1 MKYKYFPASIFSF
14 FVLEL
19 IFCKSASKLHLTNHQ
34 VLHGNSKVRAE
45 KYIKDVIKTKLE
57 EGPLLATN
65 LPKGFPDYDKDEVK
79 YIDNIDSWLENKF
92 VDYHKVNLITSF
104 YNHDYRILIV
114 HILLSDSKFHSI

>member
-19 IFCKSASKLHLTNHQ
+19 IFCKSASKVHLTNYH
-34 VLHGNSKVRAE
+34 VLDKNSKVRAE

-104 YNHDYRILIV
+104 YNHDYRINF
-114 HILLSDSKFHSI
+114 LS